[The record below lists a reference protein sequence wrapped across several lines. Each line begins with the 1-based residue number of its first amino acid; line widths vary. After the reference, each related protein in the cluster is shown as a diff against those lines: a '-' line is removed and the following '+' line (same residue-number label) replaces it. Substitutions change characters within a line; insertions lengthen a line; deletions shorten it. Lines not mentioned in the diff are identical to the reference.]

1 MDKISEEKKLNNKG
15 VKNIYNKCKIIS
27 IPNTYII
34 KLIFKFQNITN
45 ALQIIKINKSL
56 QKKIGL
62 SLTTFK
68 IFHFYKKNKINMF
81 DFKKLIKFSQNI
93 KSKLKDFSSV
103 NEIYYNLS
111 LCMINDFYTNKNLK
125 KNNANIID
133 INMIYDDLYL
143 LYSSLLLNFSSSFKI
158 NLFYSDKFFIDK
170 IYLNKYFQNFINKNI
185 SFINGISLEI
195 YDKNIIKS
203 IIDNKILINNKLLDS
218 NYNIN
223 RIKFSKIKFSKDEIQ
238 LIKFF
243 SGHPINEICF
253 ISCKFSLY
261 CIELLSRFFNKEKTS
276 INKIT
281 FNDCHINNHAIEKLI
296 YWDEKDK
303 EYSFIKS
310 ILSNLVELDLS
321 CNKVT
326 DYGFNQL
333 LLYYNSSNVYISQK
347 LYYLN
352 LSNNKLKSESIKYL
366 LNKNNYT
373 INNNNINEFIF
384 KNVDE
389 VENFVGLT
397 YLDLS
402 HNPLGNIAKLIFS
415 WKNKTLTHLIL
426 NDCSIRNITY
436 DNYNSIYINIDEDDE
451 QSTGETE
458 KENFDIEY
466 YDDENITLGLNNLL
480 YLNIS
485 ENQLTSKFL
494 EFLFYNIPTLYT
506 IFISS
511 CYLENSSFNDI
522 INLKK
527 ETNIKNIIFSH
538 NQLDT
543 QTIISMYENN
553 ILKSVKELDLFDN
566 NLRDELV
573 PYLIQKKQNIKLKK
587 INIDLNFGIKKEN
600 NSLLYKYYMKYTK

>member
-1 MDKISEEKKLNNKG
+1 MDKISEEKKL
-15 VKNIYNKCKIIS
+15 VKNIFNKCKIIS
-27 IPNTYII
+27 ITNTYII
-34 KLIFKFQNITN
+34 KLIFKYQNTTN
-45 ALQIIKINKSL
+45 ALQIVKINKSL

-81 DFKKLIKFSQNI
+81 DFKKVIKFTQNI
-93 KSKLKDFSSV
+93 KSKLKEFSSL

-111 LCMINDFYTNKNLK
+111 LCMINDFYKNKNLK

-133 INMIYDDLYL
+133 INIIYNDLYL
-143 LYSSLLLNFSSSFKI
+143 LYSSLLLNFSSLFKI
-158 NLFYSDKFFIDK
+158 NLFFSDKFFIDK

-203 IIDNKILINNKLLDS
+203 IIDNKFFINDKLLYS
-218 NYNIN
+218 SYNIN

-238 LIKFF
+238 LIKYF

-253 ISCKFSLY
+253 FSCKFTLY
-261 CIELLSRFFNKEKTS
+261 CIELLSRFFNKEKTN

-296 YWDEKDK
+296 YWHEKDK

-310 ILSNLVELDLS
+310 ILSNLVQLDLS

-326 DYGFNQL
+326 DFGFNQL

-373 INNNNINEFIF
+373 INNNNNNESIF
-384 KNVDE
+384 KNVDK
-389 VENFVGLT
+389 VEHFIGLT

-402 HNPLGNIAKLIFS
+402 HNPLGDIAKLIFS

-436 DNYNSIYINIDEDDE
+436 DNCNSNYINIDEDDI
-451 QSTGETE
+451 QSTSENE
-458 KENFDIEY
+458 KEKKFDIEY
-466 YDDENITLGLNNLL
+466 YDEENITLGLNKLL

-494 EFLFYNIPTLYT
+494 KFLFYNIPTLYT

-522 INLKK
+522 INMKK

-553 ILKSVKELDLFDN
+553 ILKNVKELDLFDN
-566 NLRDELV
+566 ILRDEFV
-573 PYLIQKKQNIKLKK
+573 PYLIQKKPNIKLKK
-587 INIDLNFGIKKEN
+587 INIDLNFGIQKEN
-600 NSLLYKYYMKYTK
+600 NSLLYKNYMKYTK